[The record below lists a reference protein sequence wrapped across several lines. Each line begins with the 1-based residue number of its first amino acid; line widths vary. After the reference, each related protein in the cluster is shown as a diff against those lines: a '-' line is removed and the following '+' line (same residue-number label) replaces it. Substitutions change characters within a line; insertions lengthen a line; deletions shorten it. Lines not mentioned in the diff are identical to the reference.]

1 MLDCSGC
8 RELQLRERPQPRT
21 AAEEAGW
28 VGALNADILLF
39 KLLGIKLCSS
49 KSSPPH
55 TLQQRSLG
63 RHLMCPASQ
72 TLVSDVHPARRHS
85 LQPGTLHHSFT
96 VTVGD
101 NSKFAAFKII

>member
-1 MLDCSGC
+1 MGGC
-8 RELQLRERPQPRT
+8 LECRK
-21 AAEEAGW
+21 
-28 VGALNADILLF
+28 DILLF

-96 VTVGD
+96 VTVED
-101 NSKFAAFKII
+101 NPKFAAFKMI